1 MFAVIGVDQ
10 PIEKIVND
18 WDFLEDQIVKKF
30 VAWQSVGGNLMGIRR
45 RHITLQEVIDPKKGK
60 FNSVSLTPDGIAS
73 KQHKGLKM
81 HITPGGV
88 PHRVEHGFGFWH
100 INDMDELYLPIPP
113 REGEEFGHFIVM
125 MQKPTELE
133 GESFAQYCQNCL
145 TILYERRFDHGKLGF
160 SEFYRAERDS
170 VLTYNGDAKLRHC
183 PECGHDNPL
192 AYSSNVVK
200 DTPEQAEARRLW

>member
-1 MFAVIGVDQ
+1 MFAVVGVDQ
-10 PIEKIVND
+10 PIGKIVED

-30 VAWQSVGGNLMGIRR
+30 TSWQSVGDNLMGIRR
-45 RHITLQEVIDPKKGK
+45 RKITLQEVIDPKKGK
-60 FNSVSLTPDGIAS
+60 FNSISLTPDGLIS
-73 KQHKGLKM
+73 KQHKGLKL

-113 REGEEFGHFIVM
+113 RAGEEFGHFIVM
-125 MQKPTELE
+125 MQKPAENE
-133 GESFAQYCQNCL
+133 GESFAQYCQVCL
-145 TILYERRFDHGKLGF
+145 TLIYERRFDHGRLGF

-170 VLTYNGDAKLRHC
+170 VLTYNANAKLRLC